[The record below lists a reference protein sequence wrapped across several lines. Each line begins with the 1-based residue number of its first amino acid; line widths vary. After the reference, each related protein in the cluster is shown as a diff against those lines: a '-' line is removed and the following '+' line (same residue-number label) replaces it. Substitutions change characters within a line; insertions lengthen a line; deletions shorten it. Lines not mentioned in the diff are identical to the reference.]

1 MVWGGCKNFLG
12 CHKSCDHNV
21 IVHPGIAARASG
33 SRRCQTDDNKV
44 FANQYHDNNH
54 CVTQDGVFTRWTLRL
69 VGVCLNSRDVT
80 RGDISHLSHLVF
92 CN

>member
-54 CVTQDGVFTRWTLRL
+54 CMTQDGVFYTMNIEVSVLQSYPCFSIL
-69 VGVCLNSRDVT
+69 G
-80 RGDISHLSHLVF
+80 GDSHLVP
-92 CN
+92 CGS